1 MMLTIPWFGGASSK
15 KLVQVFRDMPERPL
29 WQVHYNKDGSY
40 AKFVF
45 LTKEEARNKGHQK

>member
-1 MMLTIPWFGGASSK
+1 MLTIPWFGGASSK